1 MVWVL
6 SLFIPQG
13 MHLMVPT
20 HLYFFWAVCHPSR
33 TFSPKEPKQKSQNRF
48 SPLLTAK
55 PCPLLPLTHDP
66 PLLVLA
72 GYMLMMSG
80 PYTCSTSVYVQN
92 MPAAYAFA
100 VVWRVICTFCR
111 PYLTSYGVSYFLIFH
126 FYGLL
131 PLEAGLC

>member
-33 TFSPKEPKQKSQNRF
+33 TFPPKEPKQKSQNRF

-66 PLLVLA
+66 SLLVLA

-80 PYTCSTSVYVQN
+80 PCTCSTSVYVQN

-100 VVWRVICTFCR
+100 VVWRVICIFCR

-131 PLEAGLC
+131 PLEARLC